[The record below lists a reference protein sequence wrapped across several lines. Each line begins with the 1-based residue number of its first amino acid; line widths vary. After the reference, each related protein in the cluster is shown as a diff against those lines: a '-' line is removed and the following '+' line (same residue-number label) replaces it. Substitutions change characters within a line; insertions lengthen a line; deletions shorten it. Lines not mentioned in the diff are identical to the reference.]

1 MSLSITLTEEDP
13 NSGGI
18 WCASDMPFYTL
29 FQKLLLEVDLTE
41 KGNFIVDAE
50 KKLQELIETIEIELR
65 KLMNEKSTS
74 SKRKHNFIFEGKFYH
89 LNVRL
94 PEDAL
99 INNVLITK
107 NLTLLALKT
116 GNGIMINID

>member
-1 MSLSITLTEEDP
+1 MSLSITLSEEYL

-18 WCASDMPFYTL
+18 WCASGMPFYTL
-29 FQKLLLEVDLTE
+29 FQKLLLEIGLTE

>member
-1 MSLSITLTEEDP
+1 MSLSITLTEEVP

-18 WCASDMPFYTL
+18 WCASGMPFYTL

-50 KKLQELIETIEIELR
+50 KKLQGLIEIVEEELR
-65 KLMNEKSTS
+65 ILINEKSTS
-74 SKRKHNFIFEGKFYH
+74 SKRKHNFAFEGKFYQ

-99 INNVLITK
+99 INNLLITK
-107 NLTLLALKT
+107 SLTMLALKT

>member
-18 WCASDMPFYTL
+18 WCASGMPFYTL
-29 FQKLLLEVDLTE
+29 FQKLLLKIGLTE
-41 KGNFIVDAE
+41 KGNFIINDK
-50 KKLQELIETIEIELR
+50 KKLQVLIETVEVEQR
-65 KLMNEKSTS
+65 KLINEKSTS
-74 SKRKHNFIFEGKFYH
+74 SKRKHNFAFEDKFYH
-89 LNVRL
+89 LNIRL

-99 INNVLITK
+99 INNLLITK

-116 GNGIMINID
+116 GNGITIIID

>member
-1 MSLSITLTEEDP
+1 MSLSITLSEEDP
-13 NSGGI
+13 HSGGI
-18 WCASDMPFYTL
+18 WCASGMPFYTL

-41 KGNFIVDAE
+41 NGNFIINDK

-74 SKRKHNFIFEGKFYH
+74 SKRKHNFVFEGKFYH

>member
-18 WCASDMPFYTL
+18 WCASGMPFYTL

-50 KKLQELIETIEIELR
+50 KKLQELIETIEVELR

-74 SKRKHNFIFEGKFYH
+74 SKRKHNFVFEDKFYH
-89 LNVRL
+89 LNIRL

-99 INNVLITK
+99 INNLLITK
-107 NLTLLALKT
+107 NLTLLAIRT
-116 GNGIMINID
+116 GNGITINID

>member
-1 MSLSITLTEEDP
+1 MSLSITLTEEDL

-18 WCASDMPFYTL
+18 WCASGMPFYTL
-29 FQKLLLEVDLTE
+29 FQKLLLEIGLTE

>member
-1 MSLSITLTEEDP
+1 
-13 NSGGI
+13 
-18 WCASDMPFYTL
+18 
-29 FQKLLLEVDLTE
+29 
-41 KGNFIVDAE
+41 
-50 KKLQELIETIEIELR
+50 
-65 KLMNEKSTS
+65 MNEKSTS